1 MFIFW
6 SSFCLYE
13 TRPGVLHSSNY
24 IGWPLFMKYEE
35 FSMQSWSATG
45 RRKRASA
52 QVRICSPGTGTITI
66 NQVDGQ
72 HYLQDK
78 FANILKPFQLLN
90 VEDKCDIFVRTQGG
104 GLTGQSDAIRLGC
117 ARALCLMNAEYRS
130 ALKAEGFLTRNALK
144 KERKKYGLKKAR
156 KAPQF
161 SKR

>member
-1 MFIFW
+1 
-6 SSFCLYE
+6 
-13 TRPGVLHSSNY
+13 
-24 IGWPLFMKYEE
+24 
-35 FSMQSWSATG
+35 MQSWSATG
-45 RRKRASA
+45 RRKQASA
-52 QVRICSPGTGTITI
+52 QVRICSPGTGAITI

-72 HYLQDK
+72 MYLQDK
-78 FANILKPFQLLN
+78 FANVLKPFQLLN

-117 ARALCLMNAEYRS
+117 ARALCLMNAEYRPP
-130 ALKAEGFLTRNALK
+130 LKAEGFLTRNARK